1 MANKDH
7 KKKKPSALSVR
18 PGVNDKHD
26 GLPDNS
32 AISEGD
38 TSPRRR
44 LLTAQ
49 QYIDGVLSGDRAL
62 LARAITL
69 VESGSRAHQE
79 LAQEVLTTLLPQ
91 RKPARRV
98 GITGVPGAGKS
109 TFIETLGTRL
119 TARGHKVAVLAVDPS
134 SSLTGGS
141 ILGDKT
147 RMEKLAA
154 DPNAFI
160 RPSPSGG
167 TLGGVARKTRETM
180 MLFEA
185 AGYDVILV
193 ETVGVGQSE
202 ILVRSM
208 VDFFLLILIS
218 GAGDELQGIKKG
230 VVEIADA
237 ILINKA
243 DGPGLQAAQLARSVF
258 ERVLHYLRPAT
269 EGWRTGAFNA
279 SALKGAGVDEIW
291 AVVEKFDALT
301 RASGVHQKRRQDQ
314 ERQWLHDLVSE
325 GLTNMFQANIDVQ
338 KQLSELEDRVARG
351 DLPATAAATL
361 LLDIFNKKR
370 PD

>member
-1 MANKDH
+1 MAKKDH
-7 KKKKPSALSVR
+7 KKKEPSALSVR
-18 PGVNDKHD
+18 PGVHDKHD
-26 GLPDNS
+26 GLHDNCS
-32 AISEGD
+32 VPEGD
-38 TSPRRR
+38 SRPRRR
-44 LLTAQ
+44 LLTPR

-69 VESGSRAHQE
+69 VESGSATHQK
-79 LAQEVLTTLLPQ
+79 LAQEVLTALLPR
-91 RKPARRV
+91 RKPAHRV

-119 TARGHKVAVLAVDPS
+119 TAQGHKVAVLAVDPS

-243 DGPGLQAAQLARSVF
+243 DGSGLQAAQLARAEF

-279 SALKGAGVDEIW
+279 SALKGEGVDEIW
-291 AVVEKFDALT
+291 AVVQKFYALT
-301 RASGVHQKRRQDQ
+301 RTSGVRQKRRQDQ
-314 ERQWLHDLVSE
+314 ERQWLHDLVRE
-325 GLTNMFQANIDVQ
+325 GLTSLFQANAEVQ
-338 KQLSELEDRVARG
+338 KQLEGLEDKVARG
-351 DLPATAAATL
+351 EIPATAAATL
-361 LLDIFNKKR
+361 LLDTFSGKSS
-370 PD
+370 